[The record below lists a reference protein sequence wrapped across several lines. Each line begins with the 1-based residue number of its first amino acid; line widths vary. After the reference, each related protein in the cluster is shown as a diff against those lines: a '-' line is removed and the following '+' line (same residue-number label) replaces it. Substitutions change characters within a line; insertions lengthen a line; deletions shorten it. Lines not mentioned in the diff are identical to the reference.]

1 MILVIESPAK
11 CKKIENYLGQ
21 PYKCIASFGHIRGFR
36 NGLKSIDYNKNYK
49 ADYAILKS
57 KTKYVNNL
65 RKAIKMRM
73 KLFLPQMMIVKEK
86 LYGIFVKHLN

>member
-1 MILVIESPAK
+1 MILIIVESPAK
-11 CKKIENYLGQ
+11 CKKIEHYLVF
-21 PYKCIASFGHIRGFR
+21 YKCVASFGHIRGFR
-36 NGLKSIDYNKNYK
+36 NGLKSIDYKKNYK

-73 KLFLPQMMIVKEK
+73 KLFLPQMMIVKER
-86 LYGIFVKHLN
+86 L